1 MNSLSKN
8 KNKKIIIA
16 VSVLL
21 AIAVIATSIAV
32 IIKVNNKEKV
42 SLYTVGTGDISESVG
57 ATGKVTSGTTK
68 KYSVE
73 TIARVKEVFVS
84 VGDEV
89 KKGDKLATFDTSELD
104 KQIANLEKT
113 YSKAKAEYHKAAENE
128 KDSKSKLSQLNK
140 EIAKLEKDVENQKN
154 NISDDYFNNATDI
167 SNMLKEL
174 MEVLNSISDD
184 AETVSKLT
192 KVVMDTIS
200 SEIKGG
206 NYSPV
211 SISKAV
217 ETAIK
222 KAVDSGEIDP
232 SKLNFDLSEVI
243 SKIKN
248 AINKVDWNEIS
259 SLLFNNGVGK
269 LASSELRLAALY
281 AEREILSVTNSVDV
295 VGAKKDIMDATKVA
309 LDTMKDASSELKTGW
324 VADFD
329 GTITSCDIKPNTQT
343 SALTTGIT
351 LQNLDTLIVTVSV
364 GEYDIHKIKV
374 GMDATVSTAYGKYS
388 GQVISKAPT
397 ASGGSEGS
405 ILDSVGSMAGI
416 SGLSSLTDKGAGV
429 EVTISVNNPDENIIV
444 GFNADVEIK
453 TGEFTNITTVPI
465 KSIILEKTGTYVYLY
480 DEKEKSVTKTLIETG
495 AFSDS
500 VYEVTSGI
508 KVGDKI
514 VDTPSS
520 DYKENTFDVKV
531 IK

>member
-1 MNSLSKN
+1 MNSLGKN
-8 KNKKIIIA
+8 KKKKIIIA

-21 AIAVIATSIAV
+21 AIAIIATSIAV
-32 IIKVNNKEKV
+32 IAKVNSKEKV
-42 SLYTVGTGDISESVG
+42 SLYTVETGEIHESVG

-104 KQIANLEKT
+104 KQVVNLEKT
-113 YSKAKAEYHKAAENE
+113 YNKAKADYNKAVVSE
-128 KDSKSKLSQLNK
+128 KDSKNKVSQLNK
-140 EIAKLEKDVENQKN
+140 DIAKLEKDIESQKN
-154 NISDDYFNNATDI
+154 NISDDYFDNATDI

-174 MEVLNSISDD
+174 VEVINGVSDD

-192 KVVMDTIS
+192 KVVMDAIF
-200 SEIKGG
+200 SEIKNG
-206 NYSPV
+206 NYSPI

-222 KAVDSGEIDP
+222 KAVDSGEIDT
-232 SKLNFDLSEVI
+232 SKLNFDLSETI
-243 SKIKN
+243 SKIKD
-248 AINKVDWNEIS
+248 AIGKVDWNSIS
-259 SLLFNNGVGK
+259 STLLNNGISK
-269 LASSELRLAALY
+269 LTSSELRLAALY
-281 AEREILSVTNSVDV
+281 AEREILSATNSVDI
-295 VGAKKDIMDATKVA
+295 VGAKKDIMDATKTA
-309 LDTMKDASSELKTGW
+309 LDAMKEASSELKTGW

-329 GTITSCDIKPNTQT
+329 GTITSCDLKPNEQT
-343 SALTTGIT
+343 SALTPGIT
-351 LQNLDTLIVTVSV
+351 LQNLDTMIVTISI

-374 GMDATVSTAYGKYS
+374 GMDAVISTAYGKYT

-397 ASGGSEGS
+397 ASGGTEGS
-405 ILDSVGSMAGI
+405 LLDSVGSMAGI

-429 EVTISVNNPDENIIV
+429 EVTVSVNNPDSNIIV
-444 GFNADVEIK
+444 GFNADVEIE
-453 TGEFTNITTVPI
+453 TGEFTGITTVPI

-480 DEKEKSVTKTLIETG
+480 DEKEKSVTKTKIETG

-500 VYEVTSGI
+500 VYQVTSGI

-520 DYKENTFDVKV
+520 DYKEDTFDVKV
-531 IK
+531 TN